1 MKIILEYKN
10 HPIILKI
17 KETFKNFENYDLPKT
32 SPAGINKVINLLNSK
47 EATFP
52 EQAKIP
58 RLAVLDRYIKTKGK
72 NSKTLDPSQFYH
84 ISQKLV
90 KKLF

>member
-32 SPAGINKVINLLNSK
+32 SPADINKVIKSFKFK
-47 EATFP
+47 ES
-52 EQAKIP
+52 
-58 RLAVLDRYIKTKGK
+58 
-72 NSKTLDPSQFYH
+72 N
-84 ISQKLV
+84 IS
-90 KKLF
+90 